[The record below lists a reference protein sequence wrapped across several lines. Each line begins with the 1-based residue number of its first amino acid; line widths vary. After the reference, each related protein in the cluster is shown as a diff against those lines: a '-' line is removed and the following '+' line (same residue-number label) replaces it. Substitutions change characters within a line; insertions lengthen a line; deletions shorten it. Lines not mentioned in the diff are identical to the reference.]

1 MDVHTLLISMSS
13 AMRKSTLC
21 LCSTAEG
28 SRVEVLVW
36 VSHSCTSKVGEVH

>member
-1 MDVHTLLISMSS
+1 M
-13 AMRKSTLC
+13 LC

-36 VSHSCTSKVGEVH
+36 VSHARESKVGEVH